1 MSGEYP
7 EILRGIG
14 IPWTRIGAGTIYA
27 ADSDYTESEPEAGTV
42 TSSSQ
47 MRIDATGTPSAGI
60 DVRCQSAG
68 LAGRAGARFVAR
80 PNGGEWVGW
89 DLPVGI
95 RNREVLASIAGTTTP
110 TDHTSCVASPGGAVL
125 VAEARYSSGVNTV
138 RVHRQVPGEAWSTTA
153 AALAT
158 SENNYI
164 AAPSLCVLST
174 GRVLL
179 FVMVYDT
186 GANLAQVR
194 QLYSDNDGVS
204 FSVGA
209 DYVLPES
216 LDSSTI
222 TVERMASA
230 ESGGQVSLVLSIDD
244 GSEVKPYQYASNDQ
258 GSSFALV
265 SDALTEFGGS
275 DVGSKYWDV
284 AGMVGGGFMLSASY
298 TSNVSGSGTVL
309 SLSLTISGAF
319 EPINNGAFTG
329 GLASGILIS
338 GAYQQWPALC
348 RDDTGS
354 VWLHVIGKGAGVGQ
368 STVTRD
374 NGLSWSPI
382 GNSETSSTAGQW
394 WDTGALEAGPW
405 GMSSAYLYGS
415 VYVAHYTAEVSAVE
429 GGQSPAVLQL
439 GGYTSVTLPAVDQ
452 FVSNTNGLAYSLTY
466 AGMSSPTDYGLSL
479 AGTATESQDGDGWLT
494 VEVSGALVSYTDAT
508 ATDHVTGQLHH
519 IVCERVIGDL
529 FLQSVVS
536 DGTDAYGVE
545 ITWGASGISIL
556 DLSGANGFNLPSAE
570 FNAVTGAAEFIIAVS
585 ASGYTIGIRPAGN
598 AETPFYTVQ
607 NPITAVGGSTSER
620 FRWGT
625 VPDGNP
631 PNRFKTIT
639 YARAV
644 SSDFATSIANDF
656 TSPDDLRGF
665 PLSGVARYVVDG
677 VSLAAVGGPAAV
689 ADSFSMPVR
698 YAYPIANLWSD
709 SKQDEWRSVS
719 DAANMAVAFEVET
732 LDEGEAPSEG
742 LAYILVQNANVKE
755 FVVEQTDGISSSY
768 SIELADVSLA
778 ESFAMYRTGHQVT
791 PARTG
796 ATIAGRRLKPD
807 QLKGSHFEFPSGEV
821 VPITGNTGGYL
832 TSGSTVAEK
841 RATIY
846 LERGTVTNGTS
857 TTGTGEVWHKDAVI
871 YMHDADDVAGRVR
884 IRIHHD
890 GAPSTYT
897 GDFRF
902 GTLEFGAIRPFSR
915 AYDWGRRIGY
925 RSNVEITTL
934 ANGSTRARR
943 LGERA
948 RNFALT
954 WNEGLITAECADAPV
969 YSAAST
975 QPVASSRDTASMV
988 STLPDAGDIVSYHPR
1003 IPEGPAVYVDLSGD
1017 VIRGRLGDVT
1027 WESIVGTEGVD
1038 ELVRIGL
1045 TGDEVL

>member
-1 MSGEYP
+1 MFASCGLSLAAQRSGY
-7 EILRGIG
+7 
-14 IPWTRIGAGTIYA
+14 
-27 ADSDYTESEPEAGTV
+27 
-42 TSSSQ
+42 
-47 MRIDATGTPSAGI
+47 
-60 DVRCQSAG
+60 
-68 LAGRAGARFVAR
+68 
-80 PNGGEWVGW
+80 
-89 DLPVGI
+89 
-95 RNREVLASIAGTTTP
+95 
-110 TDHTSCVASPGGAVL
+110 
-125 VAEARYSSGVNTV
+125 
-138 RVHRQVPGEAWSTTA
+138 
-153 AALAT
+153 
-158 SENNYI
+158 
-164 AAPSLCVLST
+164 
-174 GRVLL
+174 
-179 FVMVYDT
+179 
-186 GANLAQVR
+186 
-194 QLYSDNDGVS
+194 
-204 FSVGA
+204 
-209 DYVLPES
+209 
-216 LDSSTI
+216 DSSTRTDPRCTHSTPRWPLRAPQPEGRKSSRRYQKTGY
-222 TVERMASA
+222 TV
-230 ESGGQVSLVLSIDD
+230 
-244 GSEVKPYQYASNDQ
+244 
-258 GSSFALV
+258 
-265 SDALTEFGGS
+265 
-275 DVGSKYWDV
+275 
-284 AGMVGGGFMLSASY
+284 
-298 TSNVSGSGTVL
+298 
-309 SLSLTISGAF
+309 
-319 EPINNGAFTG
+319 
-329 GLASGILIS
+329 
-338 GAYQQWPALC
+338 
-348 RDDTGS
+348 
-354 VWLHVIGKGAGVGQ
+354 GV
-368 STVTRD
+368 RAR
-374 NGLSWSPI
+374 
-382 GNSETSSTAGQW
+382 GNSETPFETSQGAITSTSG
-394 WDTGALEAGPW
+394 TF
-405 GMSSAYLYGS
+405 
-415 VYVAHYTAEVSAVE
+415 E
-429 GGQSPAVLQL
+429 GFKC
-439 GGYTSVTLPAVDQ
+439 GY
-452 FVSNTNGLAYSLTY
+452 
-466 AGMSSPTDYGLSL
+466 
-479 AGTATESQDGDGWLT
+479 E
-494 VEVSGALVSYTDAT
+494 
-508 ATDHVTGQLHH
+508 
-519 IVCERVIGDL
+519 
-529 FLQSVVS
+529 
-536 DGTDAYGVE
+536 
-545 ITWGASGISIL
+545 GASGGFAFRIS
-556 DLSGANGFNLPSAE
+556 S
-570 FNAVTGAAEFIIAVS
+570 
-585 ASGYTIGIRPAGN
+585 
-598 AETPFYTVQ
+598 
-607 NPITAVGGSTSER
+607 
-620 FRWGT
+620 
-625 VPDGNP
+625 
-631 PNRFKTIT
+631 

-665 PLSGVARYVVDG
+665 PLSVTPRYVVDG

-689 ADSFSMPVR
+689 ADAFSMPVR

-732 LDEGEAPSEG
+732 LDEGEVPSEG

-755 FVVEQTDGISSSY
+755 FVVEQTDGIASSY

-871 YMHDADDVAGRVR
+871 YMHDAADVAGRVR